1 MGITQCRE
9 IFSVL
14 SLALHRMH
22 LGSRTAILPIPN
34 ESIPTF
40 EFIVWQQVELPI
52 ACSHAVPLRGIR
64 ARAFMQPLRPI
75 GVCASNRQCAI
86 MHR

>member
-1 MGITQCRE
+1 M
-9 IFSVL
+9 
-14 SLALHRMH
+14 HRMR

-40 EFIVWQQVELPI
+40 EFTVWQQVELPI